1 MKLADVAKTVNGTFT
16 GDGDVEIVAMA
27 SLLEAREGDISFL
40 ANPKYAKQMKDTK
53 ASAVLVAQDYEGET
67 RATLI
72 RVPEPNKAFASLAPI
87 FGPRPYVREPGIHA
101 TAVIGENVT
110 LGKDLY
116 IGPYTVI
123 SDGVT
128 IGDGTVIEGQVFIAH
143 DVHIGAGCHLY
154 PQVNIRESCVLGD
167 RVILH
172 AGVKI
177 GTDGYGYTVEI
188 GAQGP
193 VITKVP
199 QVGIVEIG
207 NDVEIGSNTCV
218 DRARFGRTR
227 IGDCTKIDNLVQ
239 IGHNVQIAPFVGII
253 AQAGIAGSAK
263 IESGALIW
271 SQAGVSGHLTV
282 HERAQVGPQS
292 GVKEDVPEGEYV
304 VGSPAVPKRAFA
316 EGLLLPRLVDKLKR
330 RVADL
335 EAQVKALGQGN
346 D

>member
-1 MKLADVAKTVNGTFT
+1 MKLSDVAKAVNGTFE
-16 GDGDVEIVAMA
+16 GNGEIEISAMA
-27 SLLEAREGDISFL
+27 SLLEAREGDIAFL
-40 ANPKYAKQMKDTK
+40 ANQKYATQMKDTH
-53 ASAVLVAQDYEGET
+53 ASAVLVETAYQGET
-67 RATLI
+67 SATLI
-72 RVPEPNKAFASLAPI
+72 RVDDPNKAFASLAPI
-87 FGPRPYVREPGIHA
+87 FGPKPVVRKPGIHV

-110 LGKDLY
+110 LGKDIY
-116 IGPYTVI
+116 IGPNTVI
-123 SDGVT
+123 EDGVT
-128 IGDGTVIEGQVFIAH
+128 IGDHTIIEGLVFIAQ
-143 DVHIGAGCHLY
+143 DVKIGKDCHLY
-154 PQVNIRESCVLGD
+154 PQVNVREACILGD

-177 GTDGYGYTVEI
+177 GSDGYGYTVEI

-207 NDVEIGSNTCV
+207 NEVEIGSNTCV

-263 IESGALIW
+263 IDSGALIW
-271 SQAGVSGHLTV
+271 SQAGIAGHLTV
-282 HERAQVGPQS
+282 HERAQVGPQA

-304 VGSPAVPKRAFA
+304 LGTPAVPKRKFA
-316 EGLLLPRLVDKLKR
+316 ESLLLSRLVDKLKTKLT
-330 RVADL
+330 AL
-335 EAQVKALGQGN
+335 EAKVKALESK
-346 D
+346 

>member
-1 MKLADVAKTVNGTFT
+1 MKLSEIAKAVNGTIEANAE
-16 GDGDVEIVAMA
+16 VEICAMA
-27 SLLEAREGDISFL
+27 SLLEARAGDVSFL
-40 ANPKYAKQMKDTK
+40 ANQKYASQMQGTK
-53 ASAVLVAQDYEGET
+53 ASAVLVAKDYAGET
-67 RATLI
+67 SAALI
-72 RVPEPNKAFASLAPI
+72 RVDDPNKAFAALAPLL
-87 FGPRPYVREPGIHA
+87 GPKPVVREPGIHA
-101 TAVIGENVT
+101 TAVIGEGVT

-123 SDGVT
+123 EDGAS
-128 IGDGTVIEGQVFIAH
+128 IGDGTIIEGQVFIAQ
-143 DVHIGAGCHLY
+143 DVTIGKGCHLY
-154 PQVNIRESCVLGD
+154 PQVNIREACILGD

-172 AGVKI
+172 SGVKI

-188 GAQGP
+188 GPQGP
-193 VITKVP
+193 MITKVP

-227 IGDCTKIDNLVQ
+227 VGDCVKIDNLVQ

-282 HERAQVGPQS
+282 HERAQVAPQA

-304 VGSPAVPKRAFA
+304 VGTPAIPKRKFA
-316 EGLLLPRLVDKLKR
+316 EGLLLPRVVDKLKKK
-330 RVADL
+330 VADL
-335 EAQVKALGQGN
+335 EAKLKELEAR
-346 D
+346 

>member
-1 MKLADVAKTVNGTFT
+1 MTLNDIAKAVNGTYE
-16 GDGDVEIVAMA
+16 GDGNLEIRAMA
-27 SLLEAREGDISFL
+27 SLEEARPGDISFL
-40 ANPKYAKQMKDTK
+40 ANQKYTSQVASTK
-53 ASAVLVAQDYEGET
+53 ATAVLVANDYAGET
-67 RATLI
+67 SAVLI
-72 RVPEPNKAFASLAPI
+72 HVDSPNKAFAALAPLL
-87 FGPRPYVREPGIHA
+87 GPKPVIRTPGIHA
-101 TAVIGENVT
+101 TAVIGEGVT

-123 SDGVT
+123 EDGAT
-128 IGDGTVIEGQVFIAH
+128 IGDGTIIDGQVFIAQH
-143 DVHIGAGCHLY
+143 VTIGKQCHLY
-154 PQVNIRESCVLGD
+154 PQVNIREACVLGD

-177 GTDGYGYTVEI
+177 GTDGYGYNVEI
-188 GAQGP
+188 GPQGP

-227 IGDCTKIDNLVQ
+227 VGDCTKIDNLVQ

-253 AQAGIAGSAK
+253 AQAGVAGSAK

-271 SQAGVSGHLTV
+271 SQAGIAGHLTI

-292 GVKEDVPEGEYV
+292 GVKEDVPEGEYY
-304 VGSPAVPKRAFA
+304 VGTPAIPKRKFA
-316 EGLLLPRLVDKLKR
+316 EGLILPRVVDKLK
-330 RVADL
+330 AKLAAL
-335 EAQVKALGQGN
+335 EAKVKALETR
-346 D
+346 

>member
-1 MKLADVAKTVNGTFT
+1 MKLSEVVQAVNGACEA
-16 GDGDVEIVAMA
+16 DGSIEIRAMA

-40 ANPKYAKQMKDTK
+40 ANQKYAPQMKETK
-53 ASAVLVAQDYEGET
+53 ASAVLVAQDYAGET
-67 RATLI
+67 AAALI
-72 RVPEPNKAFASLAPI
+72 RVEDPNKAFASLSPI
-87 FGPRPYVREPGIHA
+87 FGPKPVVREPGIHA
-101 TAVIGENVT
+101 TAVIGEGVT
-110 LGKDLY
+110 LGKDIY

-123 SDGVT
+123 EDGAT
-128 IGDGTVIEGQVFIAH
+128 IGDGTVIDGLVFIAQH
-143 DVHIGAGCHLY
+143 VQIGKQCHLY
-154 PQVNIRESCVLGD
+154 PQVNIRESCILGD

-193 VITKVP
+193 VINKVP
-199 QVGIVEIG
+199 QIGIVEIG

-227 IGDCTKIDNLVQ
+227 VGDCVKIDNLVQ

-263 IESGALIW
+263 IETGALIW

-282 HERAQVGPQS
+282 HERAQVAPQA

-304 VGSPAVPKRAFA
+304 VGTPAIPKRKFA
-316 EGLLLPRLVDKLKR
+316 ETLLFPRLIDKLKKK
-330 RVADL
+330 VADL
-335 EAQVKALGQGN
+335 EAKVKALEAR
-346 D
+346 

>member
-1 MKLADVAKTVNGTFT
+1 MKLSEVVQAVNGTCEAE
-16 GDGDVEIVAMA
+16 GSIEIRAMA

-40 ANPKYAKQMKDTK
+40 ANQKYAPQMKETK
-53 ASAVLVAQDYEGET
+53 ASAVLVAQDYAGET
-67 RATLI
+67 AAALI
-72 RVPEPNKAFASLAPI
+72 RVEDPNKAFASLSPI
-87 FGPRPYVREPGIHA
+87 FGPKPVVREPGIHA
-101 TAVIGENVT
+101 TAVIGEGVT
-110 LGKDLY
+110 LGKDIY

-123 SDGVT
+123 EDGAT
-128 IGDGTVIEGQVFIAH
+128 IGDGTVIDGLVFIAQH
-143 DVHIGAGCHLY
+143 VQIGKQCHLY
-154 PQVNIRESCVLGD
+154 PQVNIRESCILGD

-193 VITKVP
+193 VINKVP
-199 QVGIVEIG
+199 QIGIVEIG

-227 IGDCTKIDNLVQ
+227 VGDCVKIDNLVQ

-263 IESGALIW
+263 IETGALIW

-282 HERAQVGPQS
+282 HERAQVAPQA

-304 VGSPAVPKRAFA
+304 VGTPAIPKRKFA
-316 EGLLLPRLVDKLKR
+316 ETLLFPRLLDKLKKK
-330 RVADL
+330 VADL
-335 EAQVKALGQGN
+335 EAKVKALEAR
-346 D
+346 

>member
-1 MKLADVAKTVNGTFT
+1 MKLSELATLVNGQFE
-16 GDGDVEIVAMA
+16 GDGDTEIRAMA
-27 SLLEAREGDISFL
+27 SLTEARSGDISFL
-40 ANPKYAKQMKDTK
+40 ANPKYTAQVKESK
-53 ASAVLVAQDYEGET
+53 ASAVLVAKDFAGET
-67 RATLI
+67 AAIAL
-72 RVPEPNKAFASLAPI
+72 RVDDPNKAFAALAPAL
-87 FGPRPYVREPGIHA
+87 GPKPVVRQPGIHA
-101 TAVIGENVT
+101 TAVIGERVT

-123 SDGVT
+123 EDGAS
-128 IGDGTVIEGQVFIAH
+128 IGDGTIIDGQVFIAQ
-143 DVHIGAGCHLY
+143 DVKIGAGCHLY
-154 PQVNIRESCVLGD
+154 PQVNIREACVLGD

-188 GAQGP
+188 GPAGP
-193 VITKVP
+193 VISKVP

-207 NDVEIGSNTCV
+207 NDVEIGSNTCI

-227 IGDCTKIDNLVQ
+227 IGDCSKIDNLVQ

-292 GVKEDVPEGEYV
+292 GVREEVPEGEYV
-304 VGSPAVPKRAFA
+304 LGTPAVPKRKFA
-316 EGLLLPRLVDKLKR
+316 ESLLLPRQVDKLKKKI
-330 RVADL
+330 ADL
-335 EAQVKALGQGN
+335 EAKIKTLEAR
-346 D
+346 

>member
-1 MKLADVAKTVNGTFT
+1 MKLSKVAKAVNGTFS
-16 GDGDVEIVAMA
+16 GDGEAEIHAMA
-27 SLLEAREGDISFL
+27 SLLEAREGDVSFL
-40 ANPKYAKQMKDTK
+40 ANQKYAAQMKDTK
-53 ASAVLVAQDYEGET
+53 ATAVLVHADYEGECP
-67 RATLI
+67 ATLI
-72 RVPEPNKAFASLAPI
+72 RVEDPNKAFASLAPI
-87 FGPRPYVREPGIHA
+87 FGPKPVVREPGIHA
-101 TAVIGENVT
+101 TAVIGEGVT
-110 LGKDLY
+110 LGKDVY

-123 SDGVT
+123 EDGAT
-128 IGDGTVIEGQVFIAH
+128 IGDGTIIDGLVFIAQH
-143 DVHIGAGCHLY
+143 VTIGRDCHLY

-188 GAQGP
+188 GAKGP

-207 NDVEIGSNTCV
+207 NDVEIGSNTCI

-227 IGDCTKIDNLVQ
+227 VGDCVKIDNLVQ
-239 IGHNVQIAPFVGII
+239 VGHNVQIAPFVGII

-282 HERAQVGPQS
+282 HERAQVAPQA

-304 VGSPAVPKRAFA
+304 AGTPAIPKRKFA
-316 EGLLLPRLVDKLKR
+316 EGLLLPRLVDKLKKK
-330 RVADL
+330 VADL
-335 EAQVKALGQGN
+335 EAKVKALETK
-346 D
+346 

>member
-1 MKLADVAKTVNGTFT
+1 M
-16 GDGDVEIVAMA
+16 
-27 SLLEAREGDISFL
+27 
-40 ANPKYAKQMKDTK
+40 
-53 ASAVLVAQDYEGET
+53 
-67 RATLI
+67 
-72 RVPEPNKAFASLAPI
+72 
-87 FGPRPYVREPGIHA
+87 
-101 TAVIGENVT
+101 
-110 LGKDLY
+110 
-116 IGPYTVI
+116 
-123 SDGVT
+123 T
-128 IGDGTVIEGQVFIAH
+128 IGDGTVIDGLVFIAQH
-143 DVHIGAGCHLY
+143 VAIGKGCHLY

-207 NDVEIGSNTCV
+207 NDVEIGSNTCI

-227 IGDCTKIDNLVQ
+227 VGDCVKIDNLVQ
-239 IGHNVQIAPFVGII
+239 VGHNVQIAPFVGII

-282 HERAQVGPQS
+282 HERAQVAPQA

-304 VGSPAVPKRAFA
+304 AGTPAIPKRKFA
-316 EGLLLPRLVDKLKR
+316 EGLLLPRLVDKLKKK
-330 RVADL
+330 VADL
-335 EAQVKALGQGN
+335 EAKVKALEAK
-346 D
+346 

>member
-1 MKLADVAKTVNGTFT
+1 MKLSELAQAVNGTFT
-16 GDGDVEIVAMA
+16 GDGSLEIHAMA
-27 SLLEAREGDISFL
+27 SLLEAREGDVSFL
-40 ANPKYAKQMKDTK
+40 ANQKYAKQMADTK
-53 ASAVLVAQDYEGET
+53 ASAVLVAEDYVGET
-67 RATLI
+67 SATLI
-72 RVPEPNKAFASLAPI
+72 RVTEPNKAFASLAPLL
-87 FGPRPYVREPGIHA
+87 GPKPVVHEPGIHA
-101 TAVIGENVT
+101 TAVIGEGVT
-110 LGKDLY
+110 LGKNLY

-123 SDGVT
+123 EDGATIGDDTIIDGMVFIAQHVT
-128 IGDGTVIEGQVFIAH
+128 IGK
-143 DVHIGAGCHLY
+143 GCHLY

-227 IGDCTKIDNLVQ
+227 VGDCVKIDNLVQ

-263 IESGALIW
+263 IETGALIW

-282 HERAQVGPQS
+282 HERAQVAPQA

-304 VGSPAVPKRAFA
+304 AGTPAVPKRKFA
-316 EGLLLPRLVDKLKR
+316 EGLLLPRIVEKLKKKIE
-330 RVADL
+330 AL
-335 EAQVKALGQGN
+335 EAQVKALSGK
-346 D
+346 

>member
-1 MKLADVAKTVNGTFT
+1 MKLADVAKAVNGTI
-16 GDGDVEIVAMA
+16 DAENADIEICAMA
-27 SLLEAREGDISFL
+27 SLLEARKGDISFL
-40 ANPKYAKQMKDTK
+40 ANQKYASQMKDTA
-53 ASAVLVAQDYEGET
+53 ASAVLVAMDYAGET
-67 RATLI
+67 KAALI
-72 RVPEPNKAFASLAPI
+72 RVEDPNKAFASLAPI
-87 FGPRPYVREPGIHA
+87 FGPKPVVRESGIHV

-110 LGKDLY
+110 LGKNVY
-116 IGPYTVI
+116 IGPH
-123 SDGVT
+123 
-128 IGDGTVIEGQVFIAH
+128 TVIEDGVVIGDNTVIDGLVFIAQ
-143 DVHIGAGCHLY
+143 DVKIGKDCHLY
-154 PQVNIRESCVLGD
+154 PQVNVRESCVLGD

-177 GTDGYGYTVEI
+177 GSDGYGYAVEI

-199 QVGIVEIG
+199 QIGIVEIG

-227 IGDCTKIDNLVQ
+227 IGDCVKIDNLVQ

-263 IESGALIW
+263 IETGALIW
-271 SQAGVSGHLTV
+271 SQAGIAGHLTV

-304 VGSPAVPKRAFA
+304 LGTPAMPKRAFA
-316 EGLLLPRLVDKLKR
+316 QSLLIGRQVEKQKAKI
-330 RVADL
+330 ADL
-335 EAQVKALGQGN
+335 EARLKALEGK
-346 D
+346 

>member
-1 MKLADVAKTVNGTFT
+1 MKLSDVVKAVNGTLE
-16 GDGDVEIVAMA
+16 GNAEAEICAMA

-40 ANPKYAKQMKDTK
+40 ANQKYNAQMKETK
-53 ASAVLVAQDYEGET
+53 ATAVLVAADYVGET
-67 RATLI
+67 SAALI
-72 RVPEPNKAFASLAPI
+72 RVEDPNKAFASLAPI
-87 FGPRPYVREPGIHA
+87 FGPKPIVREPGIHA
-101 TAVIGENVT
+101 TAVIGEGVT

-123 SDGVT
+123 EDGAT
-128 IGDGTVIEGQVFIAH
+128 IGDGTIIEGQAFIAPN
-143 DVHIGAGCHLY
+143 VTIGKQCHIY

-172 AGVKI
+172 AGVKV
-177 GTDGYGYTVEI
+177 GSDGYGYTVEI

-227 IGDCTKIDNLVQ
+227 IGDCVKIDNLVQ

-304 VGSPAVPKRAFA
+304 VGTPAVPKRKFA
-316 EGLLLPRLVDKLKR
+316 ESLLLPRVVEKLKKKLG
-330 RVADL
+330 DL
-335 EAQVKALGQGN
+335 EAKVKALEN
-346 D
+346 R

>member
-1 MKLADVAKTVNGTFT
+1 MKLSEVVQAVNGTCEA
-16 GDGDVEIVAMA
+16 DGSIEIRAMA

-40 ANPKYAKQMKDTK
+40 ANQKYAPQMKETK
-53 ASAVLVAQDYEGET
+53 ASAVLVAQDYAGET
-67 RATLI
+67 AAALI
-72 RVPEPNKAFASLAPI
+72 RVKDPNKAFASLSPI
-87 FGPRPYVREPGIHA
+87 FGPKPVVREPGIHA
-101 TAVIGENVT
+101 TAVIGEGVT
-110 LGKDLY
+110 LGKDIY

-123 SDGVT
+123 EDGAT
-128 IGDGTVIEGQVFIAH
+128 IGDGTVIDGLVFIAQH
-143 DVHIGAGCHLY
+143 VQIGKQCHLY
-154 PQVNIRESCVLGD
+154 PQVNIRESCILGD

-193 VITKVP
+193 VINKVP
-199 QVGIVEIG
+199 QIGIVEIG

-227 IGDCTKIDNLVQ
+227 VGDCVKIDNLVQ

-263 IESGALIW
+263 IETGALIW

-282 HERAQVGPQS
+282 HERAQVAPQA

-304 VGSPAVPKRAFA
+304 AGTPAIPKRKFA
-316 EGLLLPRLVDKLKR
+316 ETLLFPRLLDKLKKK
-330 RVADL
+330 VADL
-335 EAQVKALGQGN
+335 EAKVKALEAR
-346 D
+346 

>member
-1 MKLADVAKTVNGTFT
+1 MKLSEVVQAVNGACEA
-16 GDGDVEIVAMA
+16 DGSIEIRAMA

-40 ANPKYAKQMKDTK
+40 ANQKYAPQMKETK
-53 ASAVLVAQDYEGET
+53 ASAVLVAQDYAGET
-67 RATLI
+67 AAALI
-72 RVPEPNKAFASLAPI
+72 RVEDPNKAFASLSPI
-87 FGPRPYVREPGIHA
+87 FGPKPVVREPGIHA
-101 TAVIGENVT
+101 TAVIGEGVT
-110 LGKDLY
+110 LGKDIY

-123 SDGVT
+123 EDGAT
-128 IGDGTVIEGQVFIAH
+128 IGDGTVIDGLVFIAQH
-143 DVHIGAGCHLY
+143 VQIGKQCHLY
-154 PQVNIRESCVLGD
+154 PQVNIRELCILGD

-193 VITKVP
+193 VINKVP
-199 QVGIVEIG
+199 QIGIVEIG

-227 IGDCTKIDNLVQ
+227 VGDCVKIDNLVQ

-263 IESGALIW
+263 IETGALIW

-282 HERAQVGPQS
+282 HERAQVAPQA

-304 VGSPAVPKRAFA
+304 AGTPAIPKRKFA
-316 EGLLLPRLVDKLKR
+316 ETLLFPRVLDKLKKK
-330 RVADL
+330 VADL
-335 EAQVKALGQGN
+335 EAKVKALEAR
-346 D
+346 

>member
-1 MKLADVAKTVNGTFT
+1 MKLSKVAKAVNGTFT
-16 GDGDVEIVAMA
+16 GDGEDEIHAMA
-27 SLLEAREGDISFL
+27 SLLEAREGDVSFL
-40 ANPKYAKQMKDTK
+40 ANQKYAPQMHDTK
-53 ASAVLVAQDYEGET
+53 ASAVLVAKDYAGDCP
-67 RATLI
+67 ATLI
-72 RVPEPNKAFASLAPI
+72 RVDDPNKAFASLAPI
-87 FGPRPYVREPGIHA
+87 FGPKPVIREPGIHA
-101 TAVIGENVT
+101 TAVIGEGVT
-110 LGKDLY
+110 LGKNLY

-123 SDGVT
+123 EDGVT
-128 IGDGTVIEGQVFIAH
+128 IGDNTVIDGQVFIAQH
-143 DVHIGAGCHLY
+143 VSIGRDCHIY
-154 PQVNIRESCVLGD
+154 PQVNIRESCVVGD

-199 QVGIVEIG
+199 QIGIVEIG

-227 IGDCTKIDNLVQ
+227 VGDCVKIDNLVQ

-263 IESGALIW
+263 IETGALIW

-282 HERAQVGPQS
+282 HERAQVAPQA
-292 GVKEDVPEGEYV
+292 GVKEDVPAGEYV
-304 VGSPAVPKRAFA
+304 AGTPAIPKRKFA
-316 EGLLLPRLVDKLKR
+316 ETLLFPRLIDKLKKK
-330 RVADL
+330 VADL
-335 EAQVKALGQGN
+335 EARVKTLEGK
-346 D
+346 

>member
-1 MKLADVAKTVNGTFT
+1 MKLSEVAQAVNGTFEQN
-16 GDGDVEIVAMA
+16 GDCEIHAMA

-40 ANPKYAKQMKDTK
+40 ANQKYAAQMKETK
-53 ASAVLVAQDYEGET
+53 ASAVLVAQDYTGDT
-67 RATLI
+67 AATLI
-72 RVPEPNKAFASLAPI
+72 RVEDPNKAFASLAPI
-87 FGPRPYVREPGIHA
+87 FGPKPVKREPGIHA
-101 TAVIGENVT
+101 TAVIGEHVT
-110 LGKDLY
+110 LGKNIY

-123 SDGVT
+123 EDGAS
-128 IGDGTVIEGQVFIAH
+128 IGDDTIIDGLVFIAQ
-143 DVHIGAGCHLY
+143 DVKIGKGCHLY

-177 GTDGYGYTVEI
+177 GSDGYGYTVEI

-199 QVGIVEIG
+199 QIGIVEIG

-227 IGDCTKIDNLVQ
+227 VGDCVKIDNLVQ

-263 IESGALIW
+263 IETGALIW
-271 SQAGVSGHLTV
+271 SQAGISGHLTV
-282 HERAQVGPQS
+282 HERAQVAPQA

-304 VGSPAVPKRAFA
+304 AGTPAIPKRKFA
-316 EGLLLPRLVDKLKR
+316 ETLLFPRMFEKLKKK
-330 RVADL
+330 VADL
-335 EAQVKALGQGN
+335 EAKIKALTTH
-346 D
+346 

>member
-1 MKLADVAKTVNGTFT
+1 MKLSKVAKAVNGAFV
-16 GDGDVEIVAMA
+16 GDGEVEIHAMA
-27 SLLEAREGDISFL
+27 SLLEAREGDVSFL
-40 ANPKYAKQMKDTK
+40 ANQKYAAQMKDTK
-53 ASAVLVAQDYEGET
+53 ATAVLVHADYEGECP
-67 RATLI
+67 A
-72 RVPEPNKAFASLAPI
+72 
-87 FGPRPYVREPGIHA
+87 GPKPVVREPGIHA
-101 TAVIGENVT
+101 TAVIGEDVT
-110 LGKDLY
+110 LGKNVY

-123 SDGVT
+123 EDGAT
-128 IGDGTVIEGQVFIAH
+128 IGDGTVIDGLVFIAQH
-143 DVHIGAGCHLY
+143 VTIGRDCHLY

-188 GAQGP
+188 GPTGP

-207 NDVEIGSNTCV
+207 NDVEIGSNTCI

-227 IGDCTKIDNLVQ
+227 VGDCVKIDNLVQ
-239 IGHNVQIAPFVGII
+239 VGHNVQIAPFVGII

-282 HERAQVGPQS
+282 HERAQVAPQA

-304 VGSPAVPKRAFA
+304 AGTPAIPKRKFA
-316 EGLLLPRLVDKLKR
+316 EGLLLPRLVDKLKKK
-330 RVADL
+330 VADL
-335 EAQVKALGQGN
+335 EAKVKALESK
-346 D
+346 

>member
-1 MKLADVAKTVNGTFT
+1 MKLSEVVQAVNGTCEA
-16 GDGDVEIVAMA
+16 DGSIEIRAMA

-40 ANPKYAKQMKDTK
+40 ANQKYAPQMKETK
-53 ASAVLVAQDYEGET
+53 ASAVLVAQDYAGET
-67 RATLI
+67 VAALI
-72 RVPEPNKAFASLAPI
+72 RVEDPNKAFASLSPI
-87 FGPRPYVREPGIHA
+87 FGPKPVVREPGIHA
-101 TAVIGENVT
+101 TAVIGEGVT
-110 LGKDLY
+110 LGKDIY
-116 IGPYTVI
+116 VGPYTVI
-123 SDGVT
+123 EDGAT
-128 IGDGTVIEGQVFIAH
+128 IGDGTVIDGLVFIAQH
-143 DVHIGAGCHLY
+143 VQIGKQCHLY
-154 PQVNIRESCVLGD
+154 PQVNIRESCILGD

-193 VITKVP
+193 VINKVP
-199 QVGIVEIG
+199 QIGIVEIG

-227 IGDCTKIDNLVQ
+227 VGDCVKIDNLVQ

-263 IESGALIW
+263 IETGALIW

-282 HERAQVGPQS
+282 HERAQVAPQA

-304 VGSPAVPKRAFA
+304 AGTPAIPKRKFA
-316 EGLLLPRLVDKLKR
+316 ETLLFPRLLDKLKKK
-330 RVADL
+330 VADL
-335 EAQVKALGQGN
+335 EAKVKALEAR
-346 D
+346 